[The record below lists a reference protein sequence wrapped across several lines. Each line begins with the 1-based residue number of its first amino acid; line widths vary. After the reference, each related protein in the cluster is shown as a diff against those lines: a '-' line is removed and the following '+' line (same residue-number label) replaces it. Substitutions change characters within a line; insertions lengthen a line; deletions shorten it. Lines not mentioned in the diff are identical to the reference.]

1 MMTKVRI
8 LGFFYRVQDHL
19 VRHKDILGVGEKVL
33 YLDKCVSYMVPAFV
47 QAHKIVHVR
56 FGHFTLCTFY
66 LKKF

>member
-1 MMTKVRI
+1 M
-8 LGFFYRVQDHL
+8 QDHL